1 MTMVALC
8 SSALE
13 GVGATIAPSS
23 QEEKGIWADLVR
35 AAKASSTTGMAA
47 PNATTWFNWTVPH
60 ALAA

>member
-1 MTMVALC
+1 MVALC

-23 QEEKGIWADLVR
+23 QEENGIWADLVR

-47 PNATTWFNWTVPH
+47 PEATTSVSWTVPPFT
-60 ALAA
+60 AA

>member
-1 MTMVALC
+1 MVALC

-23 QEEKGIWADLVR
+23 QEEKGICADLVS

-47 PNATTWFNWTVPH
+47 PDMTTSVSCTVTPV
-60 ALAA
+60 AAE

>member
-1 MTMVALC
+1 MVALC

-47 PNATTWFNWTVPH
+47 PDATT
-60 ALAA
+60 